1 MSLITDNLKL
11 ILPGM
16 PPGVLLVAAGKA
28 QGVEKIQEAVSAGIK
43 IIGENYIQ
51 EAQAKYAALG
61 NIVKWH
67 FIGHLQKNKVKV
79 AVKIFDMIET
89 VGSLELAKVLDKEC
103 AKINKVIPVLIE
115 INSAAEPQKSGILF
129 EDVEKFIEQAIKFS
143 NIKIQGLMTMGPL
156 VDDPQKLRPY
166 FKQTK
171 ECFDKIAGIYGGRL
185 DWKYLSM
192 GMSDSYKVA
201 IEEGANIVRLGT
213 AIFGKRS

>member
-1 MSLITDNLKL
+1 MSIITDNLKR
-11 ILPGM
+11 ILLEL
-16 PPGVLLVAAGKA
+16 PPEVLLVAAGKA
-28 QGVEKIQEAVSAGIK
+28 QPIEKIQEAVSAGVK

-67 FIGHLQKNKVKV
+67 FIGHLQKNKVKT

-89 VGSLELAKVLDKEC
+89 AGSLELAGVLDREC
-103 AKINKVIPVLIE
+103 AKINKVMPVLIE

-129 EDVEKFIEQAIKFS
+129 EDVDSFIEQAVELP
-143 NIKIQGLMTMGPL
+143 NIKLQGLMTMGPL
-156 VDDPQKLRPY
+156 VEDPEKLRPY
-166 FKQTK
+166 FKKAK
-171 ECFDKIAGIYGGRL
+171 ECFDRVAGIYGNQL

-192 GMSDSYKVA
+192 GMSDSYKIA

-213 AIFGKRS
+213 AIFGSRE

>member
-1 MSLITDNLKL
+1 MSIITDNLKQ
-11 ILPGM
+11 ILPGL
-16 PPGVLLVAAGKA
+16 PEGVILVAAGKSQTA
-28 QGVEKIQEAVSAGIK
+28 EKIQETAAAGVK

-51 EAQAKYAALG
+51 EAQSKYAALG
-61 NIVKWH
+61 NIVRWH
-67 FIGHLQKNKVKV
+67 FIGHLQKNKVKA

-89 VGSLELAKVLDKEC
+89 VGSLELAGVLDKEC
-103 AKINKVIPVLIE
+103 AKLNKVMPVLIE
-115 INSAAEPQKSGILF
+115 INCAAEPQKSGILF
-129 EDVEKFIEQAIKFS
+129 EDVEKFVEEAIRFS

-171 ECFDKIAGIYGGRL
+171 DCFDKIAGIYGDRL

-213 AIFGKRS
+213 AIFGKRP